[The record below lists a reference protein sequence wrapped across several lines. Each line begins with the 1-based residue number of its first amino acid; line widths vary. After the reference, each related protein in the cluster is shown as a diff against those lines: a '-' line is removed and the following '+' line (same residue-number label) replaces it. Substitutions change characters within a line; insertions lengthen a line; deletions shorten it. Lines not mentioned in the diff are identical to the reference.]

1 MTIKK
6 ITQFSL
12 LITLSLLSVFDL
24 TAQARNEKLH
34 RMFGSYY
41 EEYLRLFPLDATA
54 AGDNRYNDQLP
65 NDISVSNI
73 NEQRAFYVKYQ
84 DSLRMFNRLELNTAD
99 RISFDVL
106 TEVLRHQ
113 LQLLQ
118 YHLEY
123 IPFGQL
129 SAMPLTIGE
138 LGAGESFQPFKTAE
152 DYRNWNKRMIAFG
165 PWLDTAIANLDKGK
179 QTGMMRPE
187 VIVTRAIAE
196 MTPLIETDPVKSIF
210 YKPLTNI
217 PAGISA
223 AEKAQ
228 IIADYSKT
236 ISTILAPAY
245 KRLVTYLQDVYLP
258 AASAAAGVNVYPQGK
273 EYYAEQVH
281 FYTTAHYSPEDVYQ
295 LGLSEVAR
303 ITQAMEEIKTKTG
316 FKGNLQDFFHF
327 LRTDKQFMPFKT
339 PEEVLAAYGNI
350 YKKIQPH
357 LPEMFRLQPKAKFEI
372 RRSLPFMEP
381 SQGGPSY
388 LTPSTDGSRPG
399 IFYVPVP
406 DATKVN
412 VTFLGL
418 EATFIHEAIP
428 GHHFQIALQQEN
440 QSLPDFRKQPTFS
453 AYLEGWA
460 LYCESLGEQL
470 GCYTDPYQKMG
481 ALNNEIHRAIRLVV
495 DVALHTGK
503 MTREEAIAYMMAHES
518 VDKDIATKE
527 IERYMTNPGQ
537 ALSYKVGGITIMKLR
552 EKYSKQLGSKFS
564 LLKYHDALLRQGDMP
579 LIVLEKYLDEWAA
592 SVK

>member
-1 MTIKK
+1 MAIKK
-6 ITQFSL
+6 LTQLSL
-12 LITLSLLSVFDL
+12 LILLSLLPAFDL
-24 TAQARNEKLH
+24 AAQARNEKLH
-34 RMFGSYY
+34 RLFANYY
-41 EEYLRLFPLDATA
+41 EAYLRLFPLDATA
-54 AGDNRYNDQLP
+54 MGDNRYNDQLP
-65 NDISVSNI
+65 DDISVSYI
-73 NEQRAFYVKYQ
+73 NKLRTFYTKYQ
-84 DSLRMFNRLELNTAD
+84 DSLHMFNRQDLNTAD

-106 TEVLRHQ
+106 NEILRHELQ
-113 LQLLQ
+113 LQQ
-118 YHLEY
+118 YHPEY

-138 LGAGESFQPFKTAE
+138 LGAGESFQPFKTAK
-152 DYRNWNKRMIAFG
+152 DYQNWNKRMIAFG
-165 PWLDTAIANLDKGK
+165 DWLDTAIANLDKGK
-179 QTGMMRPE
+179 HTGMMRPK
-187 VIVTRAIAE
+187 VIVTKAIAE
-196 MTPLIETDPVKSIF
+196 MTPFTETDPVKSVF
-210 YKPLTNI
+210 YKPLTNM
-217 PAGISA
+217 PAGISE

-228 IIADYSKT
+228 ITAAYSKT

-258 AASAAAGVNVYPQGK
+258 AAPSTAGINVYPQGK

-281 FYTTAHYSPEDVYQ
+281 FYTTASHSPEDVYQ

-316 FKGNLQDFFHF
+316 FKGTLQEFFHF

-339 PEEVLAAYGNI
+339 PEEVLAAYRSI

-357 LPEMFRLQPKAKFEI
+357 LPKLFRLQPKSGFEI
-372 RRSLPFMEP
+372 RRSLPFMEF

-399 IFYVPVP
+399 ILYVPVP

-440 QSLPDFRKQPTFS
+440 KALPDFRKQPTFS
-453 AYLEGWA
+453 SYLEGWA

-481 ALNNEIHRAIRLVV
+481 ELNNEIHRAIRLVV

-503 MTREEAIAYMMAHES
+503 MTREEAIAYMTAHES
-518 VDKDIATKE
+518 VDNDIATKE

-552 EKYSKQLGSKFS
+552 EKYSKQLGAKFS
-564 LLKYHDALLRQGDMP
+564 LLKFHDALLRQGDMP
-579 LIVLEKYLDEWAA
+579 LTVLEKYMDEWAA